1 MTMDSAR
8 RDFLKASATTTAA
21 LTLGSL
27 VPDSATAATTEPA
40 ATATGATIGSAAPPR
55 DTAALAHERA
65 ITKAHPVPLGR
76 VRLTGGPL
84 KHAQDLTREY
94 LLALDPDRMLAYYRE
109 RAGLAPKAKGYTGWD
124 GNGRNLTGHIAGHH
138 LSGVSLMYQ
147 ATGDARFKE
156 RADYIVRELAEV
168 QKKSGDGY
176 VGALDGLREAFARLS
191 KGEIKSGSFDLNGLW
206 SPWYTLHKTYA
217 GLRDAFRHTGN
228 AQALQVEIAFAAWA
242 EGVLKPLSDEQVQ
255 KMLLTE
261 FGGMNEVMADLYADT
276 GDARWLTLSHRF
288 EHHAVTQPLKRHQDN
303 LSGKHGNCQIPKLL
317 GSAARYGY
325 TGEMDD
331 IVAATFFWDR
341 VVRHHSYASGGHGLN
356 EYWGPPDVLSTRVD
370 GRAAETCNVY
380 NMLKLSRRLFSLR
393 PDAAYADFHERA
405 LFNHI
410 LASID
415 PNDARTSYMVPVGR
429 GEQQE
434 YQNMQRDFTCCVG
447 SGMESHALHG
457 LGVWYESRDT
467 IWLNL
472 FVPST
477 AEFTLGK
484 AKLALETSFPD
495 GDSATVTVT
504 LPAPKAFTLAV
515 RRPFWAGDGFT
526 IAVNGTPIPQPKFET
541 LSDPVAGGR
550 AGGIGNE
557 STAPSSSYV
566 NVTRT
571 WKSGDTVS
579 LVMPKALHLEPTP
592 DDPRVTAIVWGPL
605 ALAGDMGPRL
615 ADIDEN
621 AQTTP
626 RTPGPDA
633 GLDFPHRDRLRRA
646 GWECRRLPHPARG
659 APAGVQRRGPRHRAR
674 PVPSHAPQALLA
686 LLRPADAGAVR
697 REAGA
702 ARRGTR
708 RRVAHRT
715 GDVRQGGGW
724 QHGLGEGGQLP
735 QRSRRP
741 PRRAQRRTHSAQW
754 PGVVL
759 LRPPGRGRH
768 ADGARHHALRG
779 AWAPAAVGT
788 LRHPGRWHERGA
800 ARAQLL
806 GVWLLQGDVPD
817 PAAAHAGEG
826 GGDGALSGGRK
837 RAHRPGVRG
846 ADGEALGTRGR
857 STVHAPCVRAAM

>member
-1 MTMDSAR
+1 MDSAR

-626 RTPGPDA
+626 RTPVPMLVSTSRTVTDFVEPA
-633 GLDFPHRDRLRRA
+633 GSAGDFRIRRVA
-646 GWECRRLPHPARG
+646 RLPESNAVAPDIALAPFHRTHRKRYSLYFDLLTPA
-659 APAGVQRRGPRHRAR
+659 QYDEKL
-674 PVPSHAPQALLA
+674 ALLA
-686 LLRPADAGAVR
+686 AARDAESRIERATLGKVVAGNTDSEKAANYRSDPADRPVGRNEGRTQRNGLGWFSYDLPVEGDTQMALVITHFVEPGLPPQLGPFDILVDGTSVGPHAPNYSASGFYKATYPIPQQLTQGKGVVTVRFQVVGSGRIAPVFEVRTVR
-697 REAGA
+697 R
-702 ARRGTR
+702 
-708 RRVAHRT
+708 
-715 GDVRQGGGW
+715 
-724 QHGLGEGGQLP
+724 
-735 QRSRRP
+735 
-741 PRRAQRRTHSAQW
+741 
-754 PGVVL
+754 
-759 LRPPGRGRH
+759 
-768 ADGARHHALRG
+768 
-779 AWAPAAVGT
+779 
-788 LRHPGRWHERGA
+788 
-800 ARAQLL
+800 
-806 GVWLLQGDVPD
+806 
-817 PAAAHAGEG
+817 
-826 GGDGALSGGRK
+826 
-837 RAHRPGVRG
+837 
-846 ADGEALGTRGR
+846 
-857 STVHAPCVRAAM
+857 